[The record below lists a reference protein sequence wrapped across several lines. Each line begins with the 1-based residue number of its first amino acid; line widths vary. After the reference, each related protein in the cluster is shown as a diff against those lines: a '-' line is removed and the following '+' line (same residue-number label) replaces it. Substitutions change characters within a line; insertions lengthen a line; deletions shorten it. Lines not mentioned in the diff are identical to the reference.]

1 MIYTVT
7 LNPSLDAFCSVKDF
21 QTGKTNRTEA
31 EYILA
36 GGKGIN
42 VSKVLKNLGI
52 ESVALGF
59 LAGFTGEEIQRQLEE
74 DGLST
79 DFVKV
84 AEGISR
90 INWKLTSIEGTEI
103 NGQGPNISSKEA
115 EAFLQKLE
123 GLQKGDILF
132 LSGSIPASLSGDFY
146 EQIMDRVKEAGG
158 SVILDA
164 TGESLLKGLSHNP
177 FLIKPNHHELGELY
191 QVDILGME
199 DAIFYGR
206 KLQEAGSE
214 NVLVSLAGE
223 GAVLLT
229 TDGQIFTA
237 EAPKGEVRNTVGAG
251 DAMLAGFMTGWLEKG
266 DYEYAFQ
273 IAVATGSASA
283 FSKGFATKEEIYS
296 LLPLIRSKKENA
308 CL

>member
-21 QTGKTNRTEA
+21 QTGKTNRADA
-31 EYILA
+31 EFLLA

-59 LAGFTGEEIQRQLEE
+59 LAGFTGEEIQRQLEAG
-74 DGLST
+74 GLST

-103 NGQGPNISSKEA
+103 NGLGPKISAEEA
-115 EAFLQKLE
+115 ETFLQKLE
-123 GLQKGDILF
+123 CLQKGDILF

-146 EQIMDRVKEAGG
+146 EQIMDRVKEAGV

-164 TGESLLKGLSHNP
+164 TGECLLKGLSHNP
-177 FLIKPNHHELGELY
+177 FLIKPNHHELGEIFR
-191 QVDILGME
+191 VDICGTQE
-199 DAIFYGR
+199 AVSYGR
-206 KLQEAGSE
+206 KLQKAGAE
-214 NVLVSLAGE
+214 NVLVSLAGK

-229 TDGQIFTA
+229 LGGQVLIA
-237 EAPKGEVRNTVGAG
+237 EAPQGEVQNAVGAG
-251 DAMLAGFMTGWLEKG
+251 DAMLAGFLAGWLETEN
-266 DYEYAFQ
+266 YEHALQ
-273 IAVATGSASA
+273 MAVATGSASA
-283 FSKGFATKEEIYS
+283 FSKGFATKEEIRK
-296 LLPLIRSKKENA
+296 LIPQIICRKETT
-308 CL
+308 CQ